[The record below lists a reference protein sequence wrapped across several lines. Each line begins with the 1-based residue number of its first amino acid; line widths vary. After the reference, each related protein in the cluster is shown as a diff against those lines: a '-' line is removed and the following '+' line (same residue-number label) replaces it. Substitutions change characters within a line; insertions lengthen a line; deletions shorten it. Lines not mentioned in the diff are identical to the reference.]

1 MREAD
6 AIRSIKGIGEKT
18 EKLFAKLGIRSVG
31 DLLRYY
37 PRDYEE
43 YAQPV
48 SLAELKPGKKAAVAG
63 RIAGKVG
70 VRSTG
75 RLTVVTAALK
85 EEAQS
90 LSLTWYNMPFLRN
103 TIASG
108 SCYIFRGM
116 VTEKKGRLTME
127 HPEVFTPEK

>member
-1 MREAD
+1 M
-6 AIRSIKGIGEKT
+6 
-18 EKLFAKLGIRSVG
+18 
-31 DLLRYY
+31 
-37 PRDYEE
+37 
-43 YAQPV
+43 
-48 SLAELKPGKKAAVAG
+48 
-63 RIAGKVG
+63 G

-85 EEAQS
+85 EEGQS

-127 HPEVFTPEK
+127 HPEVFTPEKYGEMLHTLNPIYGLTKGLTNKLVVKTMHPGIGGEGDCAGISA